1 MFLLSYKNTSLSLG
15 QQEILWKHELQESVS
30 TAFFSSLKL
39 SREKVI
45 ADQNKA
51 RRVMTWDIQD

>member
-1 MFLLSYKNTSLSLG
+1 MG

-30 TAFFSSLKL
+30 TAFFSSPKL

-45 ADQNKA
+45 ADQNMDYRQVGCEWWA
-51 RRVMTWDIQD
+51 SGVL